1 MGSLTPNKTYVYE
14 RVDDV
19 IYAREEGQLER
30 RVIGWDYKYAKSSAP
45 NSINWVDVFERAN
58 SNPSLQTALNN
69 VILIYNII
77 KDDK

>member
-1 MGSLTPNKTYVYE
+1 MGSLTPNANYVYE

-19 IYAREEGQLER
+19 IYAREEGKLER
-30 RVIGWDYKYAKSSAP
+30 RVIGWDYKYARTTAP

-69 VILIYNII
+69 VILIYNMI